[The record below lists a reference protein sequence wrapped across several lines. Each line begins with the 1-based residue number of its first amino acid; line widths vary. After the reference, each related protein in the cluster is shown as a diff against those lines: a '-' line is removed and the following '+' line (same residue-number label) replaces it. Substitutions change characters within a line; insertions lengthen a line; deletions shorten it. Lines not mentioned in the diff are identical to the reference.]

1 MSWMY
6 VLIQRLIPLE
16 SAAMF
21 EDTPENLAEHIIYE
35 DNLRRMLM
43 TFGKETKRFENHS
56 RSLENEAKKLRR
68 ELGKAEVWYTEKC
81 LDNMQL
87 QHGIKR
93 FEDELTMEE
102 HQE

>member
-1 MSWMY
+1 MY
-6 VLIQRLIPLE
+6 WYSGSSTLE

-21 EDTPENLAEHIIYE
+21 EDTQENPDEHIIYE
-35 DNLRRMLM
+35 DNLRMISIL
-43 TFGKETKRFENHS
+43 FGRKITRCEKHS

-87 QHGIKR
+87 QHGIRR